1 MFKMQQPKKVAML
14 AFKFGRLAN
23 AMHMK
28 VSDKEERTK
37 LPIGDIDGLKIVAIE
52 MAIDIL

>member
-1 MFKMQQPKKVAML
+1 MQRV
-14 AFKFGRLAN
+14 GTN

-28 VSDKEERTK
+28 VSDKEERTT
-37 LPIGDIDGLKIVAIE
+37 LSIGDVDGSRIVAIE